1 MRPLRI
7 CVIASSR
14 FPIAE
19 PFAGGLEAH
28 TAALV
33 TELRR
38 RGHHIDLFAAPGSS
52 PELGAHTLPVA
63 PFSSS
68 PAARADL
75 AAPPETWMAEHH
87 AYLDLMLSLQHDS
100 RVGPAGGS
108 RRYDLVHNNS
118 LHHLPIAMSAAL
130 DVPVVTTLHTPPV
143 PWLESAVALARDN
156 CRFIAVSEATAA
168 QWRPVVDARVVHNGV
183 DPARWPVGS
192 GGPRAVWSGRLVPEK
207 APHQALLAAR
217 RAGMPLDLV
226 GPVGDPAYVEALVRP
241 LLDDPA
247 GPSTGPST
255 GPDACYRYLGH
266 LGQRELARTVGG
278 ACVAVLTPAWEEP
291 FGLVAVEALS
301 TGTPVAAFA
310 RGALPE
316 ILTPTTGRLAVPD
329 DPASLATAMRDA
341 AGLDRAGVRAGAAAF
356 GLPAMVDAYERLYA
370 EAVGQMEGV
379 A

>member
-1 MRPLRI
+1 VRSLRI

-19 PFAGGLEAH
+19 PYAGGLEAH

-38 RGHHIDLFAAPGSS
+38 RGHRIDLFAAPGSS
-52 PELGAHTLPVA
+52 PALGAHPLPVA
-63 PFSSS
+63 AFSSS

-87 AYLDLMLSLQHDS
+87 AYLDLMLSLQ
-100 RVGPAGGS
+100 RGP

-118 LHHLPIAMSAAL
+118 LHHLPIAMAAAL

-143 PWLESAVALARDN
+143 PWLESAVSMARGN

-168 QWRPVVDARVVHNGV
+168 QWRPRVDARVVHNGV
-183 DPARWPVGS
+183 HPDRWPVGP
-192 GGPRAVWSGRLVPEK
+192 GGPRALWSGRLVPEK

-226 GPVGDPAYVEALVRP
+226 GPVGDPAYVEAQVRP
-241 LLDDPA
+241 LLDR
-247 GPSTGPST
+247 STGPST
-255 GPDACYRYLGH
+255 DSEACYRYLGH
-266 LGQRELARTVGG
+266 LGQRELARTVGR

-301 TGTPVAAFA
+301 TGTPVAAYA

-316 ILTPTTGRLAVPD
+316 ILGPTTGRLAIPD
-329 DPASLATAMRDA
+329 DPDSLATAMRDA

-356 GLPAMVDAYERLYA
+356 GLPAMVDAYEQLYA
-370 EAVGQMEGV
+370 EAVGDLEGV